1 MSMHTALSGL
11 TAAQTDI
18 AATSHNIAN
27 VGTVGFRGSR
37 TEFADIYNQSP
48 FSVSRTTVGSG
59 TQVTR
64 VAQDFSQG
72 SIIGTGNRLDL
83 AIEGAGFFALKPVST
98 TQGTTAETLYSR
110 AGAFGLSA
118 DGMIT
123 NASGQQLLGWPVA
136 TNGQALSEAL
146 GTAVPMQIP
155 LSMGRPARTENLSLS
170 LNLPTDPAM
179 AGAQDAVPPTA
190 AFSADDPSTWAHR
203 TSVPMFD
210 DEGRSVEAELYL
222 VRIANPSATSTDTI
236 YEAHLMRDGVALA
249 PDGLSTLTLGA
260 DGAVSPGTGVLS
272 FTGAEGTVSVDLA
285 DTTLRNAPFEV
296 RGAAHDGE
304 TLTQLTTL
312 DIDAEGTVWAVYGAE
327 ERVAQGKL
335 LLVNFANP
343 GGLRVMGSATFAAT
357 SDSGMPLAGSPGG
370 SGFGL
375 LRSGAL
381 EKANVD
387 LTEELVNLITA
398 QRNYQASAKAM
409 ETSSTMMQTIMNLR
423 G

>member
-1 MSMHTALSGL
+1 MSMNTALSGL
-11 TAAQTDI
+11 TAAQADI

-27 VGTVGFRGSR
+27 VGTIGFRGSR

-83 AIEGAGFFALKPVST
+83 AIEGAGFFALRPQST
-98 TQGTTAETLYSR
+98 TPGANPETLFSR

-118 DGMIT
+118 NGMIQ

-136 TNGQALSEAL
+136 ANGQVLSEAL
-146 GTAVPMQIP
+146 TTAMPLEIP
-155 LSMGRPARTENLSLS
+155 LSMGTSTATSELSLAAS
-170 LNLPTDPAM
+170 LPTDPAM

-190 AFSADDPSTWAHR
+190 AFSPDDATTWAHR

-210 DEGRSVEAELYL
+210 EAGQSVEAEVYF
-222 VRIANPSATSTDTI
+222 VRTANPSAASEETS
-236 YEAHLMRDGVALA
+236 YAAYLVRDGVVLT
-249 PDGLSTLTLGA
+249 PDAANTITFDA
-260 DGAVSPGTGVLS
+260 DGVPLAGTAPMS
-272 FTGAEGTVSVDLA
+272 FSGAAGTVSLDLA
-285 DTTLRNAPFEV
+285 DSALRDQPFEV
-296 RGAAHDGE
+296 NSAAHNGTTE
-304 TLTQLTTL
+304 TQLTTL
-312 DIDAEGTVWAVYGAE
+312 DIDAEGTVWAVYGSE
-327 ERVAQGKL
+327 DRVARGKL
-335 LLVNFANP
+335 LLVNFSNP
-343 GGLRVMGSATFAAT
+343 GGLRVMGSSSFAAT
-357 SDSGMPLAGSPGG
+357 SDSGTPMAGSPGG

-409 ETSSTMMQTIMNLR
+409 ETSSSMMQTIMNLR